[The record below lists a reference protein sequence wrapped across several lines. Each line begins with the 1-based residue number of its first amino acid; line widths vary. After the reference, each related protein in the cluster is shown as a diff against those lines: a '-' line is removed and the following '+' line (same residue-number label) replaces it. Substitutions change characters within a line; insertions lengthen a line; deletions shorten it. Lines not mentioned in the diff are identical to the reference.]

1 MNAVHRIEVRPKD
14 GMPDVRGSGVQKRAA
29 AEHGLAK
36 PTSVR
41 SAQVYLLEGAID
53 AASLQRVAT
62 ELLADPVTQQVTVGA
77 AATNGFVVEV
87 LPLPGVT
94 DTAAES
100 VELAIEQLTGAKVR
114 VLTGDRWD
122 LQGVDRAQADAIG
135 QRLLANPVVQAV
147 HAAPWMP
154 THFPEAKTRTAEV
167 RHVPLCNLDDAALE
181 RLSREAH
188 LFLSLDEMR
197 AVQAEYRSKGREP
210 REIELETIAD
220 LERALR
226 SQDAEEPCALHGAGP
241 CGGFT
246 LAACARG
253 CGCRPLA

>member
-100 VELAIEQLTGAKVR
+100 VELAI
-114 VLTGDRWD
+114 
-122 LQGVDRAQADAIG
+122 
-135 QRLLANPVVQAV
+135 
-147 HAAPWMP
+147 
-154 THFPEAKTRTAEV
+154 
-167 RHVPLCNLDDAALE
+167 
-181 RLSREAH
+181 
-188 LFLSLDEMR
+188 
-197 AVQAEYRSKGREP
+197 
-210 REIELETIAD
+210 
-220 LERALR
+220 
-226 SQDAEEPCALHGAGP
+226 
-241 CGGFT
+241 
-246 LAACARG
+246 
-253 CGCRPLA
+253 